1 MLLSDLS
8 IKRPVLAAVMMLTL
22 VVLGIFSYRR
32 LSVEMYP
39 NVEIPVVSI
48 VTKFPGASP
57 ESVERELS
65 KKIEEAVNPIA
76 GVKRVISYSREGVS
90 TVVVEF
96 RLEEKINE
104 VAQETR
110 AKITAVRGELPQAI
124 EDPIIQKLDFN
135 AMPVISLAVRSSV
148 LSPRD
153 LTLLIEKKIKRR
165 LETIA
170 GVGKVDLVGAAKREV
185 NVVVDLARLDALGI
199 GIDEVVNGLKSENV
213 NTPLGRLTQGG
224 TEYPLRLAGKPDRV
238 DQFRSM
244 VIAERNDRPIKLSE
258 VADVVDGIE
267 EERSLALVNGVPAV
281 ALDIQK
287 QSGANLVEVVDAV
300 KKRLVQLR
308 SELPSGVTMDGVRRP
323 SIMTRGSLVD
333 GQQST

>member
-8 IKRPVLAAVMMLTL
+8 IKRPVLVAVMMLTL

-110 AKITAVRGELPQAI
+110 AKINAVRGELPQGI

-135 AMPVISLAVRSSV
+135 AMPVISLAVRSSS
-148 LSPRD
+148 LSSRD
-153 LTLLIEKKIKRR
+153 LTLLVEKKIKRR
-165 LETIA
+165 LETVS
-170 GVGKVDLVGAAKREV
+170 GVGKVYLVGSAKREV
-185 NVVVDLARLDALGI
+185 NVVIDPARIESLGI
-199 GIDEVVNGLKSENV
+199 GVDTVINGLKSENV
-213 NTPLGRLTQGG
+213 NTPMGRLNRGN
-224 TEYPLRLAGKPDRV
+224 TEYPLRISGKPDRV
-238 DQFRSM
+238 EQFRSM
-244 VIAERNDRPIKLSE
+244 VIGERDGRPIRLSE

-287 QSGANLVEVVDAV
+287 QSGANMVEVVDAII
-300 KKRLVQLR
+300 KRLVQLR
-308 SELPSGVTMDGVRRP
+308 SELPSGVT
-323 SIMTRGSLVD
+323 
-333 GQQST
+333 